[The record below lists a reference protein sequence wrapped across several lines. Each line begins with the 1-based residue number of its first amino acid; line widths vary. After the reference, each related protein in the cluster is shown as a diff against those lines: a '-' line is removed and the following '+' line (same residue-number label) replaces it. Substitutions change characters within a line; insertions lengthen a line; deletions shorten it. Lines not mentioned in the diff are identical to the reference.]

1 MNKPVHG
8 ARILI
13 AEDEPKIANLL
24 IDYLKQDGFEPRWVS
39 DGAQV
44 LPDFESN
51 GADLILLD
59 LMMPGRDGIENC
71 QAIRAISDV
80 PIVMV
85 TARVEEVDRLLGLNV
100 GADDYI
106 CKPFSP
112 RELIA
117 RVRAILRRI
126 GRTAQDVPSNPF
138 RVDPDRMQITLD
150 GKALTLTGAEFKIL
164 AAMINRPGSV
174 FSRDHLL
181 DAIDDESST
190 TSDRAIDSHVKN
202 IRKKLAQIRP
212 GTRLVASVYGA
223 GYKLDDTVEP

>member
-8 ARILI
+8 ARILV

-24 IDYLKQDGFEPRWVS
+24 TDYLNQDGFQTHWVS
-39 DGAQV
+39 DGNQV
-44 LPDFESN
+44 LTDFESE
-51 GADLILLD
+51 GADLVLLD
-59 LMMPGRDGIENC
+59 IMMPGKDGIENC

-85 TARVEEVDRLLGLNV
+85 TARVEEVDRLLGLNL

-112 RELIA
+112 REVVA
-117 RVRAILRRI
+117 RVRAILRRV
-126 GRTAQDVPSNPF
+126 GRNGQDRTSSPF
-138 RVDPDRMQITLD
+138 KVDEERMQVTLD
-150 GKALTLTGAEFKIL
+150 EQPLTLTGAEFKML
-164 AAMINRPGSV
+164 TAMINKPGSV

-181 DAIDDESST
+181 DVIDDEPSN

-202 IRKKLAQIRP
+202 LRKKLSLIRP
-212 GTRLVASVYGA
+212 DTKLIASVYGA
-223 GYKLDDTVEP
+223 GYKLDDTIDT